1 VIAAVRPDSWGFPL
15 FLHVFGAMV
24 LFGALLA
31 TVTLSA
37 VGSRVPTL
45 AKSTFW
51 TVVGAAL
58 PAWLIMRI
66 GAQWIYSKEGFSG
79 DDDPTW
85 LGIGFLVADIGLLI
99 LLLTTGFA
107 FWWKRSGKSVAGWLV
122 TGFASLYTIM
132 LVVAWLAMSG
142 KWS

>member
-1 VIAAVRPDSWGFPL
+1 MIAAVRPDSWGFPL
-15 FLHVFGAMV
+15 FLHIFGAMV

-31 TVTLSA
+31 TVTLSV
-37 VGSRVPTL
+37 VGARVPTL

-51 TVVGAAL
+51 AMLGAAL
-58 PAWLIMRI
+58 PAWVLMRI

-85 LGIGFLVADIGLLI
+85 LGIGFIIADLGLVI
-99 LLLTTGFA
+99 LLLTTGLA
-107 FWWKRSGKSVAGWLV
+107 FWWRRSGKVVASRLVAG
-122 TGFASLYTIM
+122 FATLYTIL
-132 LVVAWLAMSG
+132 LVIAWLAMSG